1 MAGRAGPG
9 GSQWA
14 GGRGA
19 ARLHVAGRP
28 TWGRG
33 ERRRERRGREGA
45 GSSPGGAASQSRRNP
60 SPNGG
65 GERGGKPRKREGA
78 ADAGAVRVWRCCRR
92 RGGAERLRSAPG
104 LPPLLRCGSGRS
116 AGAGYKM
123 AGPVPGGGGAAALLL
138 LPVSVLL
145 LLGSVLGS
153 ADPAAPCPGGCSC
166 DAELLG
172 CGGLAL
178 PEVPRDLPRWPR
190 HVNLS
195 YNKLTE
201 IDPSAFAELLNLQ
214 EVRLNNNEL
223 TTIPSLG
230 PASSSVRALHLHH
243 NRIRSIEASQLK
255 PYVTLETLDLS
266 FNDITEIRNGCF
278 PQGLHIKELY
288 LGSNRISTLE
298 PGAFD
303 SLSRSLLTL
312 RLSKNRITQLPVKAF
327 RLPRLIQ
334 LELNRNRIRLIEG
347 LTFQGLDSLEVL
359 KLQRNNISKLTDGAF
374 WGLAKMQVLH
384 LEYNSLTEVN
394 SGSLYGLS
402 SLHQLHLSN
411 NSISR
416 INPDGWSFCQ
426 KLHELILSYNN
437 LTRLD
442 EGSLADLGGLHVLRL
457 SHNSINHIAEG
468 AFKGLKNL
476 RVLELDHNDIS
487 GTIEDTNGA
496 FTGLE
501 NLSKLTLFGN
511 KIKSVAKKAFSGLE
525 ALEHLNLG
533 DNAIR
538 SIQADAFAKMKSLRQ
553 LHINSDSFL
562 CDCQLKWLPP
572 WLVEKELQSFVVAT
586 CAHPESLKSKSIF
599 AVLPESFVCDDVP
612 KPQIIIQPETT
623 VAVLGKDIRFTC
635 SAASSSSSPMM
646 FAWKKDN
653 EMLHNA
659 EIENFAHEGRY
670 QCIITNHFGSTY
682 SSKARLTVNVL
693 PSFIKTPHDITSR
706 TGTTARLECAAEG
719 DPTPQIAWQKDGG
732 TDFPAARERRMH
744 VMPDDD
750 VFFITDVKIEDM
762 GVYSCTAQNPAG
774 SVLANATLTVLETP
788 SLIHPLEDHVV
799 SVGETVALQCKATG
813 SPPPRITWLK
823 GDQPLVVTERHHF
836 TSGNQLLIV
845 RNVILE
851 DAGKYTCEM
860 SNTLGTERAHSHVSI
875 LQSLGCRKDRTTV
888 GIITIAVVCSIV
900 LTSLVWVCI
909 IYQTRKKS
917 EEYSVTNTDETI
929 VPPDVPSY
937 LSSQGTLSDR
947 QEAVVRVDNQQP
959 NGHVDSNGM
968 CQTDAGR
975 CPDVEA
981 PTVGCRQP
989 KLCIGYNKDTWK
1001 TEDMADGMLVP
1012 DKTGYGLPVVC
1023 ADCSGSTDSMNVH
1036 IYPREPEYY
1045 SEGLKTLDNTYHN
1058 ALSSKERSRKRA
1070 AGTGLLH
1077 PQQCNGIA
1085 SGRRTETD
1093 GTLYP
1098 SNHDR
1103 IGPGSTTSPLLAD
1116 KHGSSQSVAKPSEL
1130 NNLNLVRAS
1139 PSGGSLK
1146 QLNVLPEASPT
1157 LLDLQSEAEVKQ
1169 ALLSNGYAPTACDSI
1184 PEFKPPNRS
1193 ID

>member
-1 MAGRAGPG
+1 MP
-9 GSQWA
+9 
-14 GGRGA
+14 
-19 ARLHVAGRP
+19 
-28 TWGRG
+28 
-33 ERRRERRGREGA
+33 
-45 GSSPGGAASQSRRNP
+45 
-60 SPNGG
+60 
-65 GERGGKPRKREGA
+65 
-78 ADAGAVRVWRCCRR
+78 
-92 RGGAERLRSAPG
+92 
-104 LPPLLRCGSGRS
+104 
-116 AGAGYKM
+116 
-123 AGPVPGGGGAAALLL
+123 AL
-138 LPVSVLL
+138 
-145 LLGSVLGS
+145 
-153 ADPAAPCPGGCSC
+153 
-166 DAELLG
+166 
-172 CGGLAL
+172 
-178 PEVPRDLPRWPR
+178 PRDLPRWPR
-190 HVNLS
+190 HLNLS
-195 YNKLTE
+195 YNKLAE
-201 IDPSAFAELLNLQ
+201 IDPSVFAELLNLQ
-214 EVRLNNNEL
+214 EVRLEHNEL
-223 TTIPSLG
+223 SAIPSLG
-230 PASSSVRALHLHH
+230 PAASSIRSLHLHH
-243 NRIRSIEASQLK
+243 NRIRSIEGSQLQ

-278 PQGLHIKELY
+278 PQGLHIKELF

-457 SHNSINHIAEG
+457 SHNSIHHIAEG
-468 AFKGLKNL
+468 AFRGLKNL

-538 SIQADAFAKMKSLRQ
+538 SIQADAFARMRSLRQ

-562 CDCQLKWLPP
+562 CDCQLKWLPQ

-599 AVLPESFVCDDVP
+599 AIQPESFVC
-612 KPQIIIQPETT
+612 
-623 VAVLGKDIRFTC
+623 
-635 SAASSSSSPMM
+635 
-646 FAWKKDN
+646 
-653 EMLHNA
+653 
-659 EIENFAHEGRY
+659 
-670 QCIITNHFGSTY
+670 
-682 SSKARLTVNVL
+682 
-693 PSFIKTPHDITSR
+693 
-706 TGTTARLECAAEG
+706 
-719 DPTPQIAWQKDGG
+719 
-732 TDFPAARERRMH
+732 
-744 VMPDDD
+744 
-750 VFFITDVKIEDM
+750 
-762 GVYSCTAQNPAG
+762 
-774 SVLANATLTVLETP
+774 ETP
-788 SLIHPLEDHVV
+788 SLVHPLEDHVV

-845 RNVILE
+845 RNVVLE

-875 LQSLGCRKDRTTV
+875 LQALGCRKDRTTV

-937 LSSQGTLSDR
+937 LSSQGTLSER
-947 QEAVVRVDNQQP
+947 QDVAIGVDTQQP
-959 NGHVDSNGM
+959 NGHIDSNGM
-968 CQTDAGR
+968 CQADVGR

-981 PTVGCRQP
+981 PAVGCRQP
-989 KLCIGYNKDTWK
+989 KLCISYNKDTWK

-1023 ADCSGSTDSMNVH
+1023 TECSGSTDSVNVH
-1036 IYPREPEYY
+1036 IYPKD
-1045 SEGLKTLDNTYHN
+1045 SESLRTVENTQNTHPN
-1058 ALSSKERSRKRA
+1058 ALSSREHHRKRG
-1070 AGTGLLH
+1070 AGTSLLH
-1077 PQQCNGIA
+1077 AQPCN
-1085 SGRRTETD
+1085 

-1103 IGPGSTTSPLLAD
+1103 IRAEGTAGALLAD
-1116 KHGSSQSVAKPSEL
+1116 THGSSQAAAKPSEL

-1139 PSGGSLK
+1139 PAGGSLK
-1146 QLNVLPEASPT
+1146 QLNVLPEISPA
-1157 LLDLQSEAEVKQ
+1157 LLDLQREAEVEQ
-1169 ALLSNGYAPTACDSI
+1169 ALLHNSTTAQPRDSTQE
-1184 PEFKPPNRS
+1184 PKLPNRAL
-1193 ID
+1193 D

>member
-1 MAGRAGPG
+1 MNLEETKKKSVRKDGKQRGLLRLPPPPLRFSSTPAPPPSTGP
-9 GSQWA
+9 
-14 GGRGA
+14 
-19 ARLHVAGRP
+19 
-28 TWGRG
+28 
-33 ERRRERRGREGA
+33 RRG
-45 GSSPGGAASQSRRNP
+45 
-60 SPNGG
+60 
-65 GERGGKPRKREGA
+65 PR
-78 ADAGAVRVWRCCRR
+78 
-92 RGGAERLRSAPG
+92 
-104 LPPLLRCGSGRS
+104 

-123 AGPVPGGGGAAALLL
+123 AVALRGGGGCAPAAAALLAL
-138 LPVSVLL
+138 LA
-145 LLGSVLGS
+145 LLGSAAAS
-153 ADPAAPCPGGCSC
+153 AGCPAGCACGG
-166 DAELLG
+166 ELLG

-178 PEVPRDLPRWPR
+178 PQVPRDLPRWPR

-201 IDPSAFAELLNLQ
+201 IDPSAFAGLSNLR

-223 TTIPSLG
+223 TAIPSLG
-230 PASSSVRALHLHH
+230 AASSGVLSLHLHH

-327 RLPRLIQ
+327 RLPRLTQ

-402 SLHQLHLSN
+402 SLYQLHLSN

-416 INPDGWSFCQ
+416 MAGWSFCQ

-442 EGSLADLGGLHVLRL
+442 EGSLAGLGGLHVLRL

-476 RVLELDHNDIS
+476 RVLDLDHNEIA

-538 SIQADAFAKMKSLRQ
+538 SVQADAFAKMKSLQQ

-562 CDCQLKWLPP
+562 CDCQLKWLPQ

-599 AVLPESFVCDDVP
+599 AVLPESFVCDDFP

-653 EMLHNA
+653 EMLRNA
-659 EIENFAHEGRY
+659 EIENFAHVRAKDGEVMEYTTILHLRHVTFTHEGRY

-682 SSKARLTVNVL
+682 SNKARLTVNVL

-719 DPTPQIAWQKDGG
+719 HPTPQIAWQKDGG

-762 GVYSCTAQNPAG
+762 GVYSCTAQNSAG

-823 GDQPLVVTERHHF
+823 GDQPLIMTERHHF
-836 TSGNQLLIV
+836 TPGNQLLIV
-845 RNVILE
+845 RNVVLE

-959 NGHVDSNGM
+959 NGHIDSNGM

-981 PTVGCRQP
+981 PTIGCRQP
-989 KLCIGYNKDTWK
+989 KLCISYNKDAWK

-1023 ADCSGSTDSMNVH
+1023 ADCSGSTDSMNVR
-1036 IYPREPEYY
+1036 IYAKESEYY
-1045 SEGLKTLDNTYHN
+1045 SESLKTMDNTYQN
-1058 ALSSKERSRKRA
+1058 ALSSKERSRKRG
-1070 AGTGLLH
+1070 AGTSLLH

-1085 SGRRTETD
+1085 SSKRVEMD

-1103 IGPGSTTSPLLAD
+1103 MRPAGTGSPLLPD
-1116 KHGSSQSVAKPSEL
+1116 NHDSSQSVAQPSEL

-1139 PSGGSLK
+1139 PAGGSLK
-1146 QLNVLPEASPT
+1146 QLNVLPEVSPT

-1169 ALLSNGYAPTACDSI
+1169 ALLSSSYVPKSCDSI
-1184 PEFKPPNRS
+1184 HEFKPPRRS
-1193 ID
+1193 MD

>member
-1 MAGRAGPG
+1 MRHPWRM
-9 GSQWA
+9 SSVI
-14 GGRGA
+14 RYSIIRYGA
-19 ARLHVAGRP
+19 P
-28 TWGRG
+28 SCCKN
-33 ERRRERRGREGA
+33 RRRLR
-45 GSSPGGAASQSRRNP
+45 PRN
-60 SPNGG
+60 
-65 GERGGKPRKREGA
+65 
-78 ADAGAVRVWRCCRR
+78 
-92 RGGAERLRSAPG
+92 
-104 LPPLLRCGSGRS
+104 
-116 AGAGYKM
+116 
-123 AGPVPGGGGAAALLL
+123 GAAA
-138 LPVSVLL
+138 
-145 LLGSVLGS
+145 
-153 ADPAAPCPGGCSC
+153 
-166 DAELLG
+166 
-172 CGGLAL
+172 AL
-178 PEVPRDLPRWPR
+178 EDGNLTAFGR
-190 HVNLS
+190 NLS

-201 IDPSAFAELLNLQ
+201 IDPSAFAELSNLR

-223 TTIPSLG
+223 TAVPSLG
-230 PASSSVRALHLHH
+230 AAASNVLSLHLHH

-327 RLPRLIQ
+327 RLPRLTQ

-402 SLHQLHLSN
+402 SLYQLHLSN

-416 INPDGWSFCQ
+416 MAGWSFCQ

-442 EGSLADLGGLHVLRL
+442 EGSLAGLGGLHVLRL

-476 RVLELDHNDIS
+476 RVLDLDHNEIA

-538 SIQADAFAKMKSLRQ
+538 SVQADAFAKMKSLRQ
-553 LHINSDSFL
+553 LHIDSDSFL
-562 CDCQLKWLPP
+562 CDCQLKWLPQ
-572 WLVEKELQSFVVAT
+572 WLAEKELQAFVVAT

-599 AVLPESFVCDDVP
+599 AVLPESFVCDDFP

-653 EMLHNA
+653 EVLRNA
-659 EIENFAHEGRY
+659 EIENFAHVRAKDGEVMEYTTILHLRHVTFTHEGRY

-719 DPTPQIAWQKDGG
+719 HPTPQIAWQKDGG

-762 GVYSCTAQNPAG
+762 GVYSCTAQNSAG

-823 GDQPLVVTERHHF
+823 GDQPLIMTERHHF
-836 TSGNQLLIV
+836 TPGNQLLIV
-845 RNVILE
+845 RNVVLE

-959 NGHVDSNGM
+959 NGHIDSNGM

-1001 TEDMADGMLVP
+1001 TEDLADGMLVP

-1036 IYPREPEYY
+1036 IYPKESEYY
-1045 SEGLKTLDNTYHN
+1045 SESLKTMDNTYQN
-1058 ALSSKERSRKRA
+1058 ALSSKERSRKRG
-1070 AGTGLLH
+1070 AGTSLLH

-1085 SGRRTETD
+1085 SSKRVETD

-1103 IGPGSTTSPLLAD
+1103 MRPAGTTTTSPLLAD
-1116 KHGSSQSVAKPSEL
+1116 NHDSSQSVAKPSEL

-1139 PSGGSLK
+1139 PAGGSLK
-1146 QLNVLPEASPT
+1146 QLNVLPEISPT

-1169 ALLSNGYAPTACDSI
+1169 ALLSNSYLPKSCDSI
-1184 PEFKPPNRS
+1184 HEFKPPRRS
-1193 ID
+1193 MD